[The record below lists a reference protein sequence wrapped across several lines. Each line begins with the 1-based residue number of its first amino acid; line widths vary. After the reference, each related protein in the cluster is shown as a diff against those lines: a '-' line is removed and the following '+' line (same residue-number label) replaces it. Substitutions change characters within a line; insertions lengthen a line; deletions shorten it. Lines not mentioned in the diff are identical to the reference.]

1 VVRRAVF
8 ALVLIVA
15 GFIAGLVLTGRMRS
29 SSSLDAQPSAPA
41 AAARPVGAESGAAAA
56 QLRAAA
62 PAAPDFSG
70 VAERTIDSVTNISSL
85 QPPRRR
91 VSPFAGDP
99 FFEQFFGDLDAFG
112 GRAQPQYSLGSGVVV
127 SADGYIMTNV
137 HVLGELGR
145 GTEVRVTLGDKRE
158 MRAQVIGVDPA
169 TDIALVK
176 IGARG
181 LPAIPWG
188 DSSQLRIAEW
198 VLAIGNPYQLNQTV
212 TLGIVSA
219 LGRTNLGI
227 TGYED
232 FIQTDAAINPGNS
245 GGALINSRGE
255 LVGINTAIF
264 TESRGYQGIGFAVP
278 SNLARRV
285 MDDLIKYGE
294 VRRGSIGA
302 VELIAVDRGIAQQL
316 ELPDAEGLLV
326 ARMSRASSAYDA
338 GLRPGDVVLSLNA
351 TRVENAAQLWRLVAD
366 TPIGSNVR
374 LRVRRG
380 DRTVDL
386 TVPVVA
392 ASRRAPVRQ

>member
-1 VVRRAVF
+1 
-8 ALVLIVA
+8 
-15 GFIAGLVLTGRMRS
+15 MRS
-29 SSSLDAQPSAPA
+29 SSSLEAQPPAQPA
-41 AAARPVGAESGAAAA
+41 AATRPAATVSQTVALSPA
-56 QLRAAA
+56 QA
-62 PAAPDFSG
+62 PSAPDFSG
-70 VAERTIDSVTNISSL
+70 IAERTVPSVTNISSM

-91 VSPFAGDP
+91 TSPFAGDP
-99 FFEQFFGDLDAFG
+99 IFEQFFGDLDAFG

-127 SADGYIMTNV
+127 SPDGYILTNV
-137 HVLGELGR
+137 HVLGDLGR
-145 GTEVRVTLGDKRE
+145 GTEVRVTLADKQE

-181 LPAIPWG
+181 LPAVPWG
-188 DSSQLRIAEW
+188 DSSQLKIAEW

-264 TESRGYQGIGFAVP
+264 TEGRGYQGIGFAVP

-285 MDDLIKYGE
+285 MDDLIKYGQ
-294 VRRGSIGA
+294 VRRGSIGV
-302 VELIAVDRGIAQQL
+302 VELLPVDRAIAQQL
-316 ELPDAEGLLV
+316 ELPAAEGLLV
-326 ARMSRASSAYDA
+326 ARMSRASSAYQS
-338 GLRPGDVVLSLNA
+338 GLRPGDVVLSLNG
-351 TRVENAAQLWRLVAD
+351 TRVESAAQMWRLVAD
-366 TPIGSNVR
+366 TDIGSTIR

-380 DRTVDL
+380 EGTVDL

-392 ASRRAPVRQ
+392 TSRRVPVRQ

>member
-1 VVRRAVF
+1 VFRRAVF
-8 ALVLIVA
+8 AIVLITA
-15 GFIAGLVLTGRMRS
+15 GFVAGLVLTGRMRS
-29 SSSLDAQPSAPA
+29 SSSLEADPKPPVA
-41 AAARPVGAESGAAAA
+41 AAARPVAAGT
-56 QLRAAA
+56 AAA
-62 PAAPDFSG
+62 PAAAPPAITPDFSG
-70 VAERTIDSVTNISSL
+70 VAERTVHGVTNISSL

-91 VSPFAGDP
+91 SSPFAGDP

-127 SADGYIMTNV
+127 SADGYILTNV
-137 HVLGELGR
+137 HVLGDLGR
-145 GTEVRVTLGDKRE
+145 GTEVRVTLADKRE
-158 MRAQVIGVDPA
+158 MRAQVVGADPA

-176 IGARG
+176 ISARG

-188 DSSQLRIAEW
+188 DSSQLKIAEW

-285 MDDLIKYGE
+285 MDDLVKYGE
-294 VRRGSIGA
+294 VRRGSIGV
-302 VELIAVDRGIAQQL
+302 VELIPVDRGIAQQL
-316 ELPDAEGLLV
+316 ELPAAEGLLV
-326 ARMSRASSAYDA
+326 ARMSRASAAYQS
-338 GLRPGDVVLSLNA
+338 GLRPGDVVLSLNG
-351 TRVENAAQLWRLVAD
+351 TRVENAAQMWRLVAD
-366 TPIGSNVR
+366 TDIGSTIR

-380 DRTVDL
+380 DGTVDL

-392 ASRRAPVRQ
+392 ASRRVPVRQ

>member
-1 VVRRAVF
+1 MRRLAVAI
-8 ALVLIVA
+8 ALVIA
-15 GFIAGLVLTGRMRS
+15 GFVGGLVLTGRMRS
-29 SSSLDAQPSAPA
+29 TGSADAVAQPQASAAPPA
-41 AAARPVGAESGAAAA
+41 ATAAA
-56 QLRAAA
+56 QAA
-62 PAAPDFSG
+62 PAGRVAATAPDFSG
-70 VAERTIDSVTNISSL
+70 VAERAVEAVTNISSM

-99 FFEQFFGDLDAFG
+99 FFERFFGDLDALG
-112 GRAQPQYSLGSGVVV
+112 GRTRPQFSLGSGVVV
-127 SADGYIMTNV
+127 SADGYVLTNV

-145 GTEVRVTLGDKRE
+145 GTEVRVTLADKRE
-158 MRAQVIGVDPA
+158 MRAQVVGVDPA

-176 IGARG
+176 IAARG
-181 LPAIPWG
+181 LEPIPWG

-285 MDDLIKYGE
+285 MDDLIEYGE

-302 VELIAVDRGIAQQL
+302 VELLPVSAEIARQL
-316 ELPDAEGLLV
+316 ELPRADGLLV
-326 ARMSRASSAYDA
+326 ARMSTASSAYDA
-338 GLRPGDVVLSLNA
+338 GLRPGDVVLACNG
-351 TRVENAAQLWRLVAD
+351 TEVDNAAQLWRLVAD
-366 TPIGSNVR
+366 SSVGSSVK
-374 LRVRRG
+374 LTVQRG
-380 DRTVDL
+380 ERQLALV
-386 TVPVVA
+386 VPVVA

>member
-1 VVRRAVF
+1 MRRLAFAVV
-8 ALVLIVA
+8 LVVA

-29 SSSLDAQPSAPA
+29 AEPA
-41 AAARPVGAESGAAAA
+41 AADPGPARVVPTPVTATATDAP
-56 QLRAAA
+56 QRALS
-62 PAAPDFSG
+62 PQAPDFTAI
-70 VAERTIDSVTNISSL
+70 AERTVDTVTNISSM

-91 VSPFAGDP
+91 TSPFAGDP
-99 FFEQFFGDLDAFG
+99 FFEQFFGDMDAFG

-127 SADGYIMTNV
+127 SADGYILTNV

-145 GTEVRVTLGDKRE
+145 GTEVRVTLADKRE
-158 MRAQVIGVDPA
+158 LRAQVIGADPA

-176 IGARG
+176 INARN
-181 LPAIPWG
+181 LTAIPWG
-188 DSSQLRIAEW
+188 DSGQLRIAEW

-212 TLGIVSA
+212 TLGIISA

-255 LVGINTAIF
+255 LIGINTAIF

-294 VRRGSIGA
+294 VRRGSIGI
-302 VELIAVDRGIAQQL
+302 VELVPVNAEVARQF
-316 ELPDAEGLLV
+316 ELPRAEGLLV
-326 ARMSRASSAYDA
+326 ARMSRTSSAYLS
-338 GLRPGDVVLSLNA
+338 GLRPGDVVLTFNGRKVDSP
-351 TRVENAAQLWRLVAD
+351 AQLWRLVAD
-366 TPIGSNVR
+366 TPVGSSVKLGAR
-374 LRVRRG
+374 RADRVL
-380 DRTVDL
+380 DV
-386 TVPVVA
+386 TVPVVT
-392 ASRRAPVRQ
+392 ASRRLPVRQ